1 MLRILPIRLLFPRPL
16 ALNLSRIADPQLQ
29 LQLLQQSF
37 KPARMPTGFHAH
49 TYLLTRSRES
59 TIELLCLLW
68 MGKPFL
74 LELSSVLVQQC
85 DLLKLGVVID
95 SYNDHCSAPFS
106 RACWLALH
114 HQLYSGLGADIVMES
129 INVSDMDKAY
139 AWLRQNRVEH
149 ASSGPQRLPDWNK
162 NAAGIR
168 AFYFRDPD
176 GHPLEILQFPLD
188 KGAAKWH
195 QSSDKLFLGI
205 DHTAIVVG
213 DTSES
218 LSFYRD
224 LLGMRVAGESENYG
238 TEQEHLNNVFGARLR
253 ITSLR
258 ASAGPGIELLEYVA
272 PRNGKAFPP
281 DEQANDVLHRQT
293 EVVTPDAA
301 AAAQKFIMSHAKFV
315 SSGVVAE
322 SDGQLGSR
330 KAFLVRDPDGHAIL
344 VEEK

>member
-49 TYLLTRSRES
+49 TYLPTRSRES

-129 INVSDMDKAY
+129 ITLICK
-139 AWLRQNRVEH
+139 R
-149 ASSGPQRLPDWNK
+149 
-162 NAAGIR
+162 
-168 AFYFRDPD
+168 
-176 GHPLEILQFPLD
+176 
-188 KGAAKWH
+188 
-195 QSSDKLFLGI
+195 
-205 DHTAIVVG
+205 
-213 DTSES
+213 
-218 LSFYRD
+218 
-224 LLGMRVAGESENYG
+224 
-238 TEQEHLNNVFGARLR
+238 R
-253 ITSLR
+253 ITLDL
-258 ASAGPGIELLEYVA
+258 ASEECLLNA
-272 PRNGKAFPP
+272 NRR
-281 DEQANDVLHRQT
+281 NDVLRQ
-293 EVVTPDAA
+293 
-301 AAAQKFIMSHAKFV
+301 
-315 SSGVVAE
+315 
-322 SDGQLGSR
+322 QL
-330 KAFLVRDPDGHAIL
+330 
-344 VEEK
+344 